1 MVHERSRR
9 SGGGE
14 WWTLP
19 GGGLRPGETA
29 EEALRREVF
38 EETGLIV
45 SDARYVLEMPYPAGM
60 TSVFS
65 VTVADGEPRLG
76 RDDGFGPEQLG
87 IDWLPVPELPIETS
101 GVPVPPLM
109 VVLPTLPGPGQPNQ
123 GQPDPGPV
131 SSRRSDPEQKD
142 SGQDGPGS
150 IDARQPD
157 PSGHPD
163 PSKRPAPAIEPVG
176 PLGDAGSEQPGPGFS
191 AKTELG
197 QVRPDQVP
205 AQGGPGHRKH
215 GQGLPKEGMSPDRKR
230 PGSAL
235 PRQARSGQGR
245 AGQLRPDHRMGWS
258 HHQQPGPGRWGDV

>member
-1 MVHERSRR
+1 MEERRRAAAVIVRDGRVLMVHERSRR

-38 EETGLIV
+38 DETGLVI
-45 SDARYVLEMPYPAGM
+45 SDARYVLEMPYPSGM

-76 RDDGFGPEQLG
+76 RDDGFGPEKLG

-109 VVLPTLPGPGQPNQ
+109 VVLPTLPGQGQPNS
-123 GQPDPGPV
+123 GPKQPTDPEPAASSDPGP
-131 SSRRSDPEQKD
+131 
-142 SGQDGPGS
+142 
-150 IDARQPD
+150 
-157 PSGHPD
+157 
-163 PSKRPAPAIEPVG
+163 
-176 PLGDAGSEQPGPGFS
+176 AGSERSDLRAGQSGPESAFLIGSGQEQP
-191 AKTELG
+191 A
-197 QVRPDQVP
+197 QVP
-205 AQGGPGHRKH
+205 AQHRKH
-215 GQGLPKEGMSPDRKR
+215 GLPKDGVQPDRRR

-235 PRQARSGQGR
+235 PRQTRTGQGR
-245 AGQLRPDHRMGWS
+245 GGQLRPDQRPDRSSAG
-258 HHQQPGPGRWGDV
+258 